1 VKKFWRVLL
10 FVALIGMLTLTLTA
24 QVLPKV
30 PRGDL
35 LIVDA
40 LHGRLAKTD
49 FNIWKPATQAGN
61 GIQQALMDTL
71 WYVDPTSGEWINALA
86 AEPPIYNEDATVMTV
101 KLRQGIYWS
110 DGVEFTADDVVFTV
124 KVQIENPGFNYS
136 GPFSTYVKDV
146 YAKDKYTVVFELKK
160 PYPRFHNFFNVLIYG
175 ACYIMPKH
183 IFEKVEDPLKFDF
196 NPPVSLGPYVLKD
209 YDKAGYWWFFE
220 RREDWQRTSVGMV
233 YGKPKPKYLL
243 FIYYGPEEKKVLA
256 QAQHQLDCIFD
267 LTPEAWDVLRKRN
280 KYSMVWYEDFPWA
293 WMDDVA
299 ARGLCFNLT
308 KFPYNIKQVRW
319 ALTLAIDIKD
329 VIISGFNGIERLA
342 PLHEAP
348 TTAFMK
354 YFDKPL
360 KEWLED
366 FTIQVGDEQFK
377 PFDPTIPE
385 QIAEWAKDQGYN
397 VTMAPE
403 DIWGIG
409 WWKYAPDVA
418 EKLLKEVGFTKKDGK
433 WYLPNGEPWK
443 ITLVGLPAEIDS
455 ARLAFAV
462 ADQWRKFGIE
472 TSVETVE
479 AGVFWTRWSL
489 GDFDVGS
496 YWPASASGI
505 ADIWP
510 LYQGWHKRYVVPTG
524 QAASNNQIRWTNNIA
539 SDIIDKMATLKP
551 DDPRLME
558 LSRDLFKVF
567 VEEMPY
573 ICTVI
578 NKKFNAY
585 DQYVWTNFPSAKNP
599 YMSTA
604 WWWGTFK
611 FLLPFLEPTGRAP
624 SEEYKKNN

>member
-1 VKKFWRVLL
+1 VKKFWRIWLLVVLVSL
-10 FVALIGMLTLTLTA
+10 LTLTLTA

-61 GIQQALMDTL
+61 GIQQ
-71 WYVDPTSGEWINALA
+71 
-86 AEPPIYNEDATVMTV
+86 YNEDATVMTV
-101 KLRQGIYWS
+101 KLRKGIYWS

-124 KVQIENPGFNYS
+124 KTQIEHPGFNYS
-136 GPFSTYVKDV
+136 GTFSAYVKDV

-183 IFEKVEDPLKFDF
+183 VFEKVEDPLKFDF

-280 KYSMVWYEDFPWA
+280 KYSMVWYKDFPWA

-308 KFPYNIKQVRW
+308 KFPYNIRQVRW
-319 ALTLAIDIKD
+319 ALALSIDIKD

-377 PFDPTIPE
+377 PFDPTIPD
-385 QIAEWAKDQGYN
+385 QIAEWAKKQGYN
-397 VTMAPE
+397 VTMNPE

-418 EKLLKEVGFTKKDGK
+418 EKLLKEAGFTKKDGK

-462 ADQWRKFGIE
+462 ADQWRKFGID
-472 TSVETVE
+472 TNVETVE
-479 AGVFWTRWSL
+479 AGVFWT
-489 GDFDVGS
+489 VGS
-496 YWPASASGI
+496 YWPASASGVS
-505 ADIWP
+505 DIWP

-524 QAASNNQIRWTNNIA
+524 QAASNNQIRWTSNIA
-539 SDIIDKMATLKP
+539 SDILDKMATLKP
-551 DDPRLME
+551 GDPRLME

-585 DQYVWTNFPSAKNP
+585 DQYVWTNFPSAENP

-624 SEEYKKNN
+624 SEEYKK

>member
-1 VKKFWRVLL
+1 MKKFWRIWLLVVLVSL
-10 FVALIGMLTLTLTA
+10 LTLTLTA

-101 KLRQGIYWS
+101 KLRKGIYWS

-124 KVQIENPGFNYS
+124 KTQIEHPGFNYS
-136 GPFSTYVKDV
+136 GTFSAYVKDV

-183 IFEKVEDPLKFDF
+183 VFEKVEDPLKFDF

-280 KYSMVWYEDFPWA
+280 KYSMVWYKDFPWA

-308 KFPYNIKQVRW
+308 KFPYNIRQVRW
-319 ALTLAIDIKD
+319 ALALSIDIKD

-377 PFDPTIPE
+377 PFDPTIPD
-385 QIAEWAKDQGYN
+385 QIAEWAKKQGYN
-397 VTMAPE
+397 VTMNPE

-418 EKLLKEVGFTKKDGK
+418 EKLLKEAGFTKKDGK

-462 ADQWRKFGIE
+462 ADQWRKFGID
-472 TSVETVE
+472 TNVETVE

-496 YWPASASGI
+496 YWPASASGVS
-505 ADIWP
+505 DIWP

-524 QAASNNQIRWTNNIA
+524 QAASNNQIRWTSNIA
-539 SDIIDKMATLKP
+539 SDILDKMATLKP
-551 DDPRLME
+551 GDPRLME

-585 DQYVWTNFPSAKNP
+585 DQYVWTNFPSAENP

-624 SEEYKKNN
+624 SEEYKK